1 MSYVYLIKE
10 DDENGRYKIGSTRK
24 KNIEERLKEL
34 QTGNPSK
41 LIIADSFETEKP
53 FKLEGMLHRHY
64 ANDNELNE
72 WFNLDE
78 DKIKGFKDVCKKY
91 QTIIESLNN
100 NPFF

>member
-1 MSYVYLIKE
+1 MGYVYLIKE
-10 DDENGRYKIGSTRK
+10 DEENGRYKIGSTRK

-34 QTGNPSK
+34 QTGNSSK

-64 ANDNELNE
+64 ASDNELNE
-72 WFNLDE
+72 WFNLDD
-78 DKIKGFKDVCKKY
+78 DKIKGFKDVCNKY
-91 QTIIESLNN
+91 QTIIESLKN